1 MLLKNKTEHSETISQ
16 VEFEK
21 VSDDLLMI
29 SIDNDV
35 DDSSKVFSYWRLLG
49 TGVNPPLEI
58 GINNG
63 KKTIKNITF
72 FVDSDC
78 FKDLYFQELNAL
90 KGSISVD
97 TNIFKKEN
105 DYVDIT
111 GEYLVSVS
119 DNRLM
124 CVFDSNS
131 HIKEIIGNNSVKFLI
146 NSNDELYGF
155 IIYNIKEEEIKK
167 IMSIHNI

>member
-111 GEYLVSVS
+111 GEYLVFVS